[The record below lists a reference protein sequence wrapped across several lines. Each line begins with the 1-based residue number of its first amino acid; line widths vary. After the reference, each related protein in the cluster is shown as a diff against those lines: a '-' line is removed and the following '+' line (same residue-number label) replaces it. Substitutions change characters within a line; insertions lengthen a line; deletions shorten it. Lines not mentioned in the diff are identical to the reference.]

1 MPCKHI
7 GEWSLCDK
15 ERVSN
20 CPDQHLCYKMEL
32 DYQDRLALLS
42 EKEQG
47 ELYAE
52 EGSINYI
59 GEDDQL

>member
-1 MPCKHI
+1 
-7 GEWSLCDK
+7 
-15 ERVSN
+15 
-20 CPDQHLCYKMEL
+20 MEL